1 MKAIHNPNTG
11 GNAINIPNL
20 FFSELSLN
28 NVFVHMHHGL
38 VLRMWFS
45 LLLFSFFTR
54 LSNFPPSYLSI
65 PFWDTPNLFS
75 QFKET
80 KQFGK
85 NGITLWFHLHSSL
98 LVRMTFFI
106 LFFHLFIG
114 HRNYYVKTY
123 SPGIFVSLNWKR

>member
-1 MKAIHNPNTG
+1 MYGPVPFRK
-11 GNAINIPNL
+11 
-20 FFSELSLN
+20 F
-28 NVFVHMHHGL
+28 HHFTPSAAQCLPVL
-38 VLRMWFS
+38 VPQGKDHFLKH
-45 LLLFSFFTR
+45 
-54 LSNFPPSYLSI
+54 LSNFPPSHLSI
-65 PFWDTPNLFS
+65 PFWDTPNLIS

-114 HRNYYVKTY
+114 HMNYYVKTY